1 MATTKSTKKE
11 KKISP
16 KAKTA
21 KTSKAQKELDNTKIQ
36 LSEIN
41 EKYLRLYSEFEN
53 FRKRTARE
61 KLDLMGSAGKEI
73 MTDLLPI
80 LDDFERAQ
88 SAMANSGDIEALK
101 KGIELISDK
110 FFKTLQSKGLKSYNP
125 VGKKFDAE
133 IHEAVTQIPAPSE
146 EEKGKIIDVV
156 EKGYTLNEQVI
167 RYAKVVI
174 GK

>member
-1 MATTKSTKKE
+1 
-11 KKISP
+11 
-16 KAKTA
+16 
-21 KTSKAQKELDNTKIQ
+21 
-36 LSEIN
+36 
-41 EKYLRLYSEFEN
+41 
-53 FRKRTARE
+53 
-61 KLDLMGSAGKEI
+61 MGSAGKEI

-125 VGKKFDAE
+125 VGEKFDAE

-156 EKGYTLNEQVI
+156 EKGYTLHEQVI